1 MKVVNKNFVMWD
13 FVYKCNASLPCT
25 CHTCSRLFI
34 CSKLTVQFYHLRSLW
49 THCSLWCNG
58 WLAVLSLVVG
68 KILYRLCNSCCLY
81 NCIEEHKLNF
91 DCKHPE
97 CTVSPDRF
105 RCEFCRWH
113 FSKHLHQCINCGVQ
127 KELNWTA
134 YQGRKKIL
142 QLQLSVHVCNCCSLF
157 CFLLIASCSLG
168 KAIFSLL
175 QGLLLVLNFSS
186 VFCCC
191 LRGVLPCENLHPLFE
206 CRAGL
211 KV

>member
-1 MKVVNKNFVMWD
+1 MYM
-13 FVYKCNASLPCT
+13 S
-25 CHTCSRLFI
+25 HSRLFI
-34 CSKLTVQFYHLRSLW
+34 CRKLTVQFYHLRSLW

-105 RCEFCRWH
+105 RCEFCGWH
-113 FSKHLHQCINCGVQ
+113 FSKRLHQCINCGVQ

-134 YQGRKKIL
+134 YQGSKKIL

-157 CFLLIASCSLG
+157 CFLLKSDLLSAAGFVACAEFQFSVLLLPLREFASTFWMQSRAQSLNLSLG
-168 KAIFSLL
+168 A
-175 QGLLLVLNFSS
+175 LVLPGVNF
-186 VFCCC
+186 
-191 LRGVLPCENLHPLFE
+191 
-206 CRAGL
+206 
-211 KV
+211 

>member
-1 MKVVNKNFVMWD
+1 MRLCLQVQCFPTM
-13 FVYKCNASLPCT
+13 YMS
-25 CHTCSRLFI
+25 HSRLFI
-34 CSKLTVQFYHLRSLW
+34 CRKLTVQFYHLRSLW

-134 YQGRKKIL
+134 YQGSKKIL
-142 QLQLSVHVCNCCSLF
+142 QYSCLYMSVT
-157 CFLLIASCSLG
+157 A
-168 KAIFSLL
+168 AAY
-175 QGLLLVLNFSS
+175 S
-186 VFCCC
+186 VSYW
-191 LRGVLPCENLHPLFE
+191 
-206 CRAGL
+206 
-211 KV
+211 